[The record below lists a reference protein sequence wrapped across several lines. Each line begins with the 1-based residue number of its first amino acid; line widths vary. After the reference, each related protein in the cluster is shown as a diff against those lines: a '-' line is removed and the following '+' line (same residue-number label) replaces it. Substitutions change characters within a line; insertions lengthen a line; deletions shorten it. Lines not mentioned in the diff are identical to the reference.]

1 MEGGIILHLLLL
13 VDIVTNNSTRINLL
27 HSNIMIIFRMA
38 VRDSHFLQVVTIE
51 GALPVSVVLV
61 LVVLVSEKLLVLGLV
76 LVPVLMGNN
85 WARTHRINKI
95 TWKMPPLLH
104 KNKVVMYQVPGVL

>member
-27 HSNIMIIFRMA
+27 HSIIMIIFRMA

-51 GALPVSVVLV
+51 GALPVSVVAV
-61 LVVLVSEKLLVLGLV
+61 AEKLLALGLV
-76 LVPVLMGNN
+76 LVPVMMGNN
-85 WARTHRINKI
+85 WARTRRINKFPG
-95 TWKMPPLLH
+95 KMLHPLH
-104 KNKVVMYQVPGVL
+104 KNKVVMYQAPGVL